1 MADASEPMPSYDELR
16 DRLDLA
22 EQTLDAI
29 HHGEVDALMISTPM
43 GPRVYTLQGADEFY
57 RAFVEQ
63 MSEGAAAV
71 QPDGTIL
78 FANQALANL
87 VRMPLGSL
95 VGHNL
100 TALVADADS
109 ARLADLLAARGEIG
123 EAAVTLTRA
132 QHLDDEVP
140 VWLYAREV
148 RTHTGEPTLCLLVVD
163 QSQRLE
169 AEHARHAAELAELAQ
184 AASARRVFLAELTE
198 ELAGMT
204 DPDAAM
210 RRLAQRVVPWLA
222 DWSMVTV
229 AEEDGNL
236 RTVGWAHRDPA
247 YEPAV
252 AEYALGRTPV
262 LGAADS
268 PAAVSVE
275 LREDSANGGE
285 DAEIDRHLRPHGV
298 VALPLTGRG
307 RTFGELT
314 LVTTSERGEHT
325 ELEKALALDVA
336 LRAGPALDA
345 ARVTQRSRTL
355 AESMQRSLLTTTT
368 PAANLTVATRY
379 RPAHVD
385 REVGGD
391 WYDTFGLPGG
401 STVVSIGDVM
411 GHDLAAM
418 AAMAQLRTMMRAS
431 AWSLRHSPAE
441 VLTATDHAS
450 FGLGSEIFATAVTAE
465 IEAPAPDGSVLL
477 KWSNAG
483 HVPPVLL
490 LPDGSATLLADE
502 PANIPLGVEM
512 STRRD
517 DHSVTLSTGSI
528 LLLYTDG
535 LVERRGRDI
544 DEGLDDL
551 LAFVTGRQSDSLG
564 AILDDLLAEVAETDL
579 RDDVALLAVRVGG
592 AVSNGDVRETL
603 VRLPADRTAPSVGR
617 NHIAMVTAG
626 LPEDVQDN
634 AELLASELITNAI
647 VFKIA
652 PITLRTRVSS
662 DVVEVAVHDYGPGR
676 PKSPEGPPDPTA
688 LNGRG
693 LVIVAAL
700 SDSWGTTVDES
711 GSGKS
716 VWFRLRLSD

>member
-1 MADASEPMPSYDELR
+1 MADPKEPVPSYEELR

-29 HHGEVDALMISTPM
+29 HHGEVDALMISTPS

-78 FANQALANL
+78 FANEALANL
-87 VRMPLGSL
+87 VRMPLSSL
-95 VGHNL
+95 MGHNL

-109 ARLADLLAARGEIG
+109 ARLAELLAARGEIG
-123 EAAVTLTRA
+123 EAAIALTPT
-132 QHLDDEVP
+132 QHIDDEVP
-140 VWLYAREV
+140 VWVYAREV
-148 RTHTGEPTLCLLVVD
+148 RTHTGEPTLCLLIVD
-163 QSQRLE
+163 QTQRLE

-229 AEEDGNL
+229 VEEDGNL

-262 LGAADS
+262 LGADS
-268 PAAVSVE
+268 PAAVTVE
-275 LREDSANGGE
+275 LREESVDRGDG
-285 DAEIDRHLRPHGV
+285 AEIDRHLRPHGV

-345 ARVTQRSRTL
+345 TRVTQRSRTL

-368 PAANLTVATRY
+368 PSPNLTVASRY

-391 WYDTFGLPGG
+391 WYDTFSLPGG

-411 GHDLAAM
+411 GHDLAAI

-441 VLTATDHAS
+441 VLAATDHAS
-450 FGLGSEIFATAVTAE
+450 FGLGSETFATAITAE
-465 IEAPAPDGSVLL
+465 IEAPAADGSVLL

-490 LPDGSATLLADE
+490 LPDGSAILLSEE

-512 STRRD
+512 PTRRD

-535 LVERRGRDI
+535 LVERRGHDI

-551 LAFVTGRQSDSLG
+551 VAAVTGRQSDSLD

-579 RDDVALLAVRVGG
+579 RDDVALLAVRVG
-592 AVSNGDVRETL
+592 AAMSNGDVSETL

-617 NHIAMVTAG
+617 HHIAMITAG
-626 LPEDVQDN
+626 LSDDVQDN

-647 VFKIA
+647 VFNIA
-652 PITLRTRVSS
+652 PITLRTRLSA
-662 DVVEVAVHDYGPGR
+662 DLLEVAVHDYGPGQPR
-676 PKSPEGPPDPTA
+676 PPDGPPDLVAP
-688 LNGRG
+688 NGRG
-693 LVIVAAL
+693 LVIVGAL

-716 VWFRLRLSD
+716 VWFRLRLSH

>member
-1 MADASEPMPSYDELR
+1 MADPGESAPSYEELK

-95 VGHNL
+95 MGHNL
-100 TALVADADS
+100 TALVADADR
-109 ARLADLLAARGEIG
+109 ALIADLLAARGEIG
-123 EAAVTLTRA
+123 EAAISLTPA
-132 QHLDDEVP
+132 QHTGTDVP
-140 VWLYAREV
+140 VWVYAREV

-163 QSQRLE
+163 QTQRLE
-169 AEHARHAAELAELAQ
+169 AEQARHTAELAALAQ
-184 AASARRVFLAELTE
+184 AASDRRVFLAELTE
-198 ELAGMT
+198 ELVGMT
-204 DPDAAM
+204 DPDEAM

-229 AEEDGNL
+229 VEEDGNL
-236 RTVGWAHRDPA
+236 RTVGWAHRDPTYA
-247 YEPAV
+247 PAV
-252 AEYALGRTPV
+252 AEYALGRTAI
-262 LGAADS
+262 LGADS
-268 PAAVSVE
+268 PAVVSVE
-275 LREDSANGGE
+275 LRDSADGGA
-285 DAEIDRHLRPHGV
+285 DAEIDRHLRPYGV

-325 ELEKALALDVA
+325 ELEKALALDLA

-345 ARVTQRSRTL
+345 ARVTERSRTL
-355 AESMQRSLLTTTT
+355 AESMQRSLLTTTA

-391 WYDTFGLPGG
+391 WYDTFALPGG

-411 GHDLAAM
+411 GHDLVAI

-441 VLTATDHAS
+441 VLAATDHAS
-450 FGLGSEIFATAVTAE
+450 FGLGSETFATAITAE
-465 IEAPAPDGSVLL
+465 IDAPAPDGSVLL

-490 LPDGSATLLADE
+490 LPDGSATLLAEE

-512 STRRD
+512 PTRRD
-517 DHSVTLSTGSI
+517 DHSITLTTGSI

-544 DEGLDDL
+544 DDGLDDL
-551 LAFVTGRQSDSLG
+551 LAAVSDRQSDSLD
-564 AILDDLLAEVAETDL
+564 AILDDLLADVAETDL
-579 RDDVALLAVRVGG
+579 RDDVALLAVRVGE
-592 AVSNGDVRETL
+592 AVANDEERETV
-603 VRLPADRTAPSVGR
+603 VRLPADHSAPSIGR
-617 NHIAMVTAG
+617 NHIAMITAG
-626 LPEDVQDN
+626 LPRDVQDN

-647 VFKIA
+647 RCDIA
-652 PITLRTRVSS
+652 PITLRTRLSS
-662 DVVEVAVHDYGPGR
+662 AVLEVAVHDYGPGY
-676 PKSPEGPPDPTA
+676 PKSPDGPPDLTA
-688 LNGRG
+688 PSGRG

-700 SDSWGTTVDES
+700 ADSWGTMVDES
-711 GSGKS
+711 SSGKS
-716 VWFRLRLSD
+716 VWFRLRLDV

>member
-1 MADASEPMPSYDELR
+1 
-16 DRLDLA
+16 
-22 EQTLDAI
+22 
-29 HHGEVDALMISTPM
+29 
-43 GPRVYTLQGADEFY
+43 
-57 RAFVEQ
+57 
-63 MSEGAAAV
+63 
-71 QPDGTIL
+71 
-78 FANQALANL
+78 
-87 VRMPLGSL
+87 
-95 VGHNL
+95 
-100 TALVADADS
+100 
-109 ARLADLLAARGEIG
+109 
-123 EAAVTLTRA
+123 
-132 QHLDDEVP
+132 
-140 VWLYAREV
+140 V

-163 QSQRLE
+163 QTQRLE

-198 ELAGMT
+198 ELAGIS

-229 AEEDGNL
+229 VEEDGNL

-262 LGAADS
+262 LGTDS

-275 LREDSANGGE
+275 LREESGGA

-314 LVTTSERGEHT
+314 LVTTGERGGHT

-391 WYDTFGLPGG
+391 WYDTFVLPGG

-411 GHDLAAM
+411 GHDLAAI

-441 VLTATDHAS
+441 VLAATDHAS
-450 FGLGSEIFATAVTAE
+450 FGLGSETFATAITAE
-465 IEAPAPDGSVLL
+465 IEAPSSDGSVLL

-490 LPDGSATLLADE
+490 LPDGSATLLAEE

-512 STRRD
+512 PTRRD

-544 DEGLDDL
+544 DDGLDDL
-551 LAFVTGRQSDSLG
+551 LAAVAGRQSDSLD
-564 AILDDLLAEVAETDL
+564 AILDDLLADVAETDL
-579 RDDVALLAVRVGG
+579 RDDVALLAVRVG
-592 AVSNGDVRETL
+592 AAASNGDVREAL
-603 VRLPADRTAPSVGR
+603 VRLPADHTAPSVGR
-617 NHIAMVTAG
+617 NHMAMVTAG
-626 LPEDVQDN
+626 LPREVQDN

-647 VFKIA
+647 RCDVE
-652 PITLRTRVSS
+652 PVTLCTRLSS
-662 DVVEVAVHDYGPGR
+662 DVLEVAVHDFGPGL
-676 PKSPEGPPDPTA
+676 PTSPDGPPDLDAP
-688 LNGRG
+688 NGRG

-700 SDSWGTTVDES
+700 ADSWGTTVDES

-716 VWFRLRLSD
+716 VWFRLGRSG